1 MKKVWWILSL
11 LTAVF
16 TTTVES
22 AETSPRLVMELTD
35 EGLVVDNINT
45 AVLQKMFADYGYND
59 FVYMKDWKYPPVFL
73 QKFPADFARLKDKN
87 LRNRLFIQ
95 VLAPLAMLVN
105 ERIILERYDLLQLE
119 ERYQKNKNLS
129 DDDKRQLEEWA
140 KKYDVFTRMK
150 GNERYEIL
158 LQELLLKIDGVPPSI
173 LIAAAAAESNWGT
186 AREVA
191 LGNSLYKWKVWYT
204 DEGIKPLEDD
214 DDSYRIKIYPSLLA
228 AMEEYALKFN
238 SDVNFKNFR
247 TLRMHRRNHRKPL
260 RGTTMVYNMVVGS
273 PLENYAGLLSYI
285 ITFYDLGNL
294 DEAELGSPEML
305 FKKKEK

>member
-1 MKKVWWILSL
+1 MKNFWLILSIL
-11 LTAVF
+11 MTMTA
-16 TTTVES
+16 TTVKS
-22 AETSPRLVMELTD
+22 ADNSPKLVMNLTD

-59 FVYMKDWKYPPVFL
+59 YVYMQDWEYPPVFL
-73 QKFPADFARLKDKN
+73 QKFPTDFNQLKDKN

-95 VLAPLAMLVN
+95 ILTPLAMLVN
-105 ERIILERYDLLQLE
+105 EHIALERYQLLLLE
-119 ERYQKNKNLS
+119 ERYQKNKTFS
-129 DDDKRQLEEWA
+129 DEDKKQLETWA

-150 GNERYEIL
+150 GSERYEIF

-186 AREVA
+186 AREVG

-238 SDVNFKNFR
+238 SDVNFQNFR

-294 DEAELGSPEML
+294 DEAELGSPKML
-305 FKKKEK
+305 FKKKEN

>member
-1 MKKVWWILSL
+1 MKNFGLILSIL
-11 LTAVF
+11 ITILATPVLSD
-16 TTTVES
+16 EK
-22 AETSPRLVMELTD
+22 SPRLVMELTS

-59 FVYMKDWKYPPVFL
+59 YVYMKDWKYPPVFL
-73 QKFPADFARLKDKN
+73 QKFPSDFNQLKDKN

-95 VLAPLAMLVN
+95 ILAPLAMLVN
-105 ERIILERYDLLQLE
+105 ERIALERYQLLLLE
-119 ERYQKNKNLS
+119 ERYQKNKTFT
-129 DDDKRQLEEWA
+129 DEDKKQLEIWA

-150 GNERYEIL
+150 GEEYYKIL
-158 LQELLLKIDGVPPSI
+158 LSELLDKIDGVPPSI

-186 AREVA
+186 AREVE

-204 DEGIKPLEDD
+204 DEGIKPLEED
-214 DDSYRIKIYPSLLA
+214 DDSYRIKVYPSLLA

-247 TLRMHRRNHRKPL
+247 VLRNHRRNHSKTL

-285 ITFYDLGNL
+285 ITFYSLGNL
-294 DEAELGSPEML
+294 DEAELGRVDML
-305 FKKKEK
+305 FDKKEN